1 MENETKMKVRDINVG
16 NPKMGFLGEILYTKR
31 GRFFFYMQTFLFC
44 FSLCLMVFHCDTCW

>member
-31 GRFFFYMQTFLFC
+31 GRFFFTCKPFC
-44 FSLCLMVFHCDTCW
+44 FVFLCV